1 MRMPGHNLST
11 KIVVQQGAASNWQV
25 QSASLHADSAV
36 LPVVLLDSEIVDVSI
51 TVGPGTCVVNCTS
64 GRNRSTVSNTS
75 PEPCQMRWKPSQRLV
90 TSHGAH
96 TALVAACCRAAGC
109 AVYR

>member
-1 MRMPGHNLST
+1 
-11 KIVVQQGAASNWQV
+11 
-25 QSASLHADSAV
+25 V
-36 LPVVLLDSEIVDVSI
+36 LA
-51 TVGPGTCVVNCTS
+51 CVVNCTS

-109 AVYR
+109 AAYHQQLV